1 MMLGSPSSSDSPEQR
16 LLVGFKLKLDQTLID
31 MESVLGHL
39 PGGLSERPAPS
50 IAAAVVP
57 DLASMLLEAHD
68 DFSNINDLNLQSE
81 RVSTFKRKDNAACSV
96 IVGEVDTIDER
107 HKDAALASLELSCS
121 YVDDFLLQ
129 KIDMYGDITDALIS
143 RLQTDML
150 QERAQMSAAE
160 RSCSLIEASIQ
171 AKYNRMRDGYLAL
184 TKQLHKESREQFAA
198 AMTVPRR
205 HMQWHLE
212 RLSATFESYRLNEEL
227 QQKRHVLNDSIDQ
240 SFTRL
245 CEQGFHRLAASTAYE
260 ETELYLSLF
269 GAARQEVLTWKSDLV
284 TACEE
289 RLNHAEIGLDSLYMS
304 SLEEIDHQLYVL
316 QDSLHK
322 LEVHEKKLDNLLLLG
337 QSRLSCHAENDA
349 RIAELTGDW
358 DGRVKAS
365 ASDTSPAL
373 IGTGLSVPRT
383 CIAVISQVDVSLCL
397 LYQVPGCAASLP
409 LATSRWSAPTR
420 CCNLFWR
427 IEAVA
432 MMSYSDCALEISL
445 ITYHQ
450 YIWRLSPGI
459 DDDDDDVLNN
469 YCTMMMMTNN
479 VTHSYTQYCTYFDT

>member
-1 MMLGSPSSSDSPEQR
+1 MLGLSSSSDSPEQR
-16 LLVGFKLKLDQTLID
+16 LMMGLRLKLDQTLIE

-39 PGGLSERPAPS
+39 PDALSVRPVSA
-50 IAAAVVP
+50 IAIAAAAVVP
-57 DLASMLLEAHD
+57 DLRSMLLEAHD

-121 YVDDFLLQ
+121 YADDFLLQ
-129 KIDMYGDITDALIS
+129 KIDMYGNITDALLS
-143 RLQTDML
+143 RLQADLL
-150 QERAQMSAAE
+150 QERAQMSSAE

-171 AKYNRMRDGYLAL
+171 AKYDRMRDGYLAL
-184 TKQLHKESREQFAA
+184 TKQMHKETTEQFAA
-198 AMTVPRR
+198 VMTVPRR

-212 RLSATFESYRLNEEL
+212 RLSATFESYRRSEEL
-227 QQKRHVLNDSIDQ
+227 QQKRQVLNDSIDQ

-322 LEVHEKKLDNLLLLG
+322 LEVHDKKLDNLLPLLG
-337 QSRLSCHAENDA
+337 QSNRSSSNSYAQNEA
-349 RIAELTGDW
+349 RIAELTGC
-358 DGRVKAS
+358 DGRAK
-365 ASDTSPAL
+365 ASDTSPTL
-373 IGTGLSVPRT
+373 IGTGLS
-383 CIAVISQVDVSLCL
+383 IS
-397 LYQVPGCAASLP
+397 A
-409 LATSRWSAPTR
+409 R
-420 CCNLFWR
+420 
-427 IEAVA
+427 
-432 MMSYSDCALEISL
+432 
-445 ITYHQ
+445 
-450 YIWRLSPGI
+450 
-459 DDDDDDVLNN
+459 
-469 YCTMMMMTNN
+469 
-479 VTHSYTQYCTYFDT
+479 THSYYMMFNSPLSIRY